1 MKAIYVYTMKKYL
14 KSYSTWVI
22 LLLSALGIGF
32 MIGGYLPF
40 AFVNVN
46 KINAPMVYV
55 KSIMA
60 AIAGVSVFFGIFS
73 AIFAGFK
80 SASMYKDEVENGT
93 FLVLLSKPLRRGQI
107 VFGK

>member
-1 MKAIYVYTMKKYL
+1 M
-14 KSYSTWVI
+14 
-22 LLLSALGIGF
+22 SAVGIGF
-32 MIGGYLPF
+32 VVGGYLPF
-40 AFVNVN
+40 AFVDPK
-46 KINAPMVYV
+46 KISAPINYV
-55 KSIMA
+55 KAIVA

-107 VFGK
+107 IFGK